1 MLVRIETLRCETDFA
16 SYQTS
21 VCEASGTDL
30 ALLSSRR
37 GIRMGHY
44 SSDATERATRLSVHM
59 ISMYRYLWTCQAERR
74 GGRRLGA
81 LCTMLA
87 LLTLLVVSGP
97 HLVHHLADLSPQHD
111 HHTPTGSTPPPPD
124 CLVFF
129 VMQHTPVAA
138 GVLAHALTPL
148 AVGEP
153 IVCTPPLWM
162 SEAPRYVSQ
171 ARAPPPVFLPRT
183 LSKRLTLYESAA

>member
-1 MLVRIETLRCETDFA
+1 MLVMIEMSLCETDLA

-21 VCEASGTDL
+21 VCEASGIDL
-30 ALLSSRR
+30 ALLSSTRC
-37 GIRMGHY
+37 IRIGRY
-44 SSDATERATRLSVHM
+44 SSDATERATRLSVHT
-59 ISMYRYLWTCQAERR
+59 ISMYRYLWTCQADRW

-124 CLVFF
+124 CLGFF
-129 VMQHTPVAA
+129 VMQHTPAAA
-138 GVLAHALTPL
+138 GVCGPTLTALSHC
-148 AVGEP
+148 G
-153 IVCTPPLWM
+153 
-162 SEAPRYVSQ
+162 
-171 ARAPPPVFLPRT
+171 
-183 LSKRLTLYESAA
+183 